1 MQGQKRFSPKLFYS
15 LNLEDLVPKEH
26 LLRRFDI
33 LISLDFLYE
42 ETRIYYSHTGQPSV
56 DPVVLFKMM
65 LLGYLFGISS
75 DRKLAVEVQVNM
87 AFRWYLGYDLDEPT
101 LNHSVLSNAR
111 GRFPEEVF
119 VAFFNRVIGLCLQAG
134 LIKGQALCLD
144 STLIRADASLD
155 SFVEVKEEPQAYI
168 KRVYRENNFEDD
180 EHLAKDGTIGRHFD
194 GDVDVQKMGKRRK
207 RCFVNSEYKSTTDP
221 EASMV
226 YRPGIGRLPAYKG
239 HLAVDTHRRIITA
252 VEVSSGT
259 ADDTTAVDSLLT
271 GHALAT
277 GRLLEFAVADSHY
290 GTSELYNYLDQKGIE
305 AVIKPRRTKNR
316 PGFFTIDDF
325 EYDSENDR
333 YICPQGRTLR
343 LKTYQHTL
351 HRKNYVADKKACREC
366 PLRDRCTTSK
376 RQGRLLTRFID
387 DHFEVADRMVG
398 SPFGQ
403 DLLRQRQTAIE
414 GVFGEAKAFH
424 LLRRALFRGKAKLK
438 IQLLLTAAVLNLKR
452 LARWMENRAENLMA
466 IFQNLH
472 FLLSKILIFEKPLS
486 ESFTIV

>member
-15 LNLEDLVPKEH
+15 LNLEELVPEEH
-26 LLRRFDI
+26 PLRRFDS

-42 ETRIYYSHTGQPSV
+42 ETSSYYSHTGQPSV

-75 DRKLAVEVQVNM
+75 ERKLAQEIQVNM
-87 AFRWYLGYDLDEPT
+87 AYRWYLGYDLDESTP
-101 LNHSVLSNAR
+101 NHSVLSKAR

-119 VAFFNRVIGLCLQAG
+119 MAFFNRVIGFCLKAG
-134 LIKGQALCLD
+134 LIKGEALCLD

-155 SFVEVKEEPQAYI
+155 SFVEVREEPQEYI
-168 KRVYRENNFEDD
+168 RRVYRENSFEDN
-180 EHLAKDGTIGRHFD
+180 EHQAKGGTIGRHFD
-194 GDVDVQKMGKRRK
+194 GEVDVRKMGKRRK
-207 RCFVNSEYKSTTDP
+207 RCFVNSGYRSTTDP

-226 YRPGIGRLPAYKG
+226 YRPGLGRLPAYKG

-259 ADDTTAVDSLLT
+259 ADDTTAVDSLLRDHTLVT
-271 GHALAT
+271 GHLP
-277 GRLLEFAVADSHY
+277 EFAVADSHY
-290 GTSELYNYLDQKGIE
+290 GISELYNYLDQKGIG

-325 EYDSENDR
+325 KYDSDKDC
-333 YICPQGRTLR
+333 YICPQGKVLR

-351 HRKNYVADKKACREC
+351 HRKNYVADKKACQEC

-376 RQGRLLTRFID
+376 KQGRLLTRFID
-387 DHFEVADRMVG
+387 DHFEEAERMVG
-398 SPFGQ
+398 SSLGRY
-403 DLLRQRQTAIE
+403 LLRQRQIVIE

-438 IQLLLTAAVLNLKR
+438 VQLLLTAAVLNLKR
-452 LARWMENRAENLMA
+452 LARWLGKKGTDVSPV
-466 IFQNLH
+466 FQDQYY
-472 FLLSKILIFEKPLS
+472 LLRNFTRIVKPGYQSLIVS
-486 ESFTIV
+486 